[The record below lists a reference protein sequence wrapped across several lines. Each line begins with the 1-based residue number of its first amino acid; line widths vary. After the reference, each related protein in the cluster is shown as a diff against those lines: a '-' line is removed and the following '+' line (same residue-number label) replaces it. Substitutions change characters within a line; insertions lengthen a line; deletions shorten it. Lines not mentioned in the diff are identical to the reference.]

1 MRLVIYAAAVAARVT
16 SMRERRL
23 KPSSRAARKP
33 AMAETGSPVEVKM
46 AGTVMVPN
54 TAKGM

>member
-1 MRLVIYAAAVAARVT
+1 MYAAAVAARAT
-16 SMRERRL
+16 SMRDRRL
-23 KPSSRAARKP
+23 RPNSRAARKP
-33 AMAETGSPVEVKM
+33 TVELTGSPVEVKM